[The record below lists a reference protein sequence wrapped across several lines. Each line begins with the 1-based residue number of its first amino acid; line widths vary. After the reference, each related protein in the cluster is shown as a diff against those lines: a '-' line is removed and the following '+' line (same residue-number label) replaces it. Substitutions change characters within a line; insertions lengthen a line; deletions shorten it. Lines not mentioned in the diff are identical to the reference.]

1 MIGPVNYR
9 IWLLSCFTM
18 NIQVCVPALANPKCS
33 PVSLKGVKV
42 CEWRWLSYWW
52 QIEKFLIWWSR
63 LKSDP
68 LPICQRSAKKR
79 NVWVSQELFALLD
92 KVSESNLFSSC
103 LFCHNVCFVNWWVML
118 LTTMMELKCT
128 AIRGLNDCAF
138 CLPPSQFLITFL
150 MTTASHLLQQDDSKN
165 VAWYMNL

>member
-68 LPICQRSAKKR
+68 LPICQRLAKKR
-79 NVWVSQELFALLD
+79 SVWVSPELFALLD

-103 LFCHNVCFVNWWVML
+103 LVLSTDGDTADDNDGTENVQLCDEW
-118 LTTMMELKCT
+118 
-128 AIRGLNDCAF
+128 LNDWAF